1 MIDALWYILFYYY
14 TDVND
19 LILSNVQYACILY
32 FSSETEGGVQTDF
45 VLILDMTYS
54 VESLQDF
61 LKHEVE
67 QNGGRLEWHGMRW
80 HYEHKW
86 YDMGYNMG
94 NDLWQDDIKVNVSSI
109 TIAQGECLL
118 WIGRVD
124 EGTWFNV
131 SVSWNV
137 IFDMITSQETC
148 FVFVTNILAAL

>member
-45 VLILDMTYS
+45 VLILDITHS

-67 QNGGRLEWHGMRW
+67 QHGGRLEWDGKHW
-80 HYEHKW
+80 NSEDTW
-86 YDMGYNMG
+86 YDMWYDMR
-94 NDLWQDDIKVNVSSI
+94 QYDIMVNVSSI
-109 TIAQGECLL
+109 TIAQGECLH
-118 WIGRVD
+118 WIG
-124 EGTWFNV
+124 
-131 SVSWNV
+131 
-137 IFDMITSQETC
+137 
-148 FVFVTNILAAL
+148 

>member
-19 LILSNVQYACILY
+19 LILSNMQYACILY

-67 QNGGRLEWHGMRW
+67 QNGGRLEWHGKHW
-80 HYEHKW
+80 NFEDTW
-86 YDMGYNMG
+86 YDMQQY
-94 NDLWQDDIKVNVSSI
+94 DIMVNVSSI
-109 TIAQGECLL
+109 TIAQGECLH

-124 EGTWFNV
+124 EGTLNGLTFL
-131 SVSWNV
+131 
-137 IFDMITSQETC
+137 FLGM
-148 FVFVTNILAAL
+148 